1 MSDQFLEVLRAA
13 SQQQTGDEFILLYY
27 IINPK
32 IYQGEPINM
41 QTNIVTLYTVGTY
54 KTYSNAFKVLSDII
68 RKIEHGRFRI
78 VKTGKSSAIN
88 NAPNNSVLNTLW
100 DKYPTEKLEEIHLD
114 EISEPAKQPAKYDI
128 DNIDSIEYL
137 RDNFSNLCFNHY
149 ALSRCDEQHQQILDA
164 IETRKTNC
172 WKYLALHE
180 SSDFDELK
188 RIYEERLPAV
198 GEGHLVGFFTQRIA
212 EKVDGIPK
220 ILHKDE
226 IK

>member
-1 MSDQFLEVLRAA
+1 MSDQFLEVLRNA
-13 SQQQTGDEFILLYY
+13 SQQQTGNEFILLYY

-32 IYQGEPINM
+32 IYQGEPVTT
-41 QTNIVTLYTVGTY
+41 QTTIATFYPVGTY
-54 KTYSNAFKVLSDII
+54 KTYSDAFKVLSEIV

-78 VKTGKSSAIN
+78 MKVGKSSAVN

-100 DKYPTEKLEEIHLD
+100 DKYPAERLEEIYHAD
-114 EISEPAKQPAKYDI
+114 IAQPVKQAVNYDI

-164 IETRKTNC
+164 IEMRKTNC
-172 WKYLALHE
+172 WKYLAIHGND
-180 SSDFDELK
+180 DFDQLTK
-188 RIYEERLPAV
+188 IYEERLPSV
-198 GEGHLVGFFTQRIA
+198 GEGHLVGFFTQKIA

-226 IK
+226 IN